1 MPSPFGGTVLEN
13 MSGIFT
19 PFSPDTPQSEIKIP
33 HQYQHLS
40 FGSGKKLTVPNT
52 EVGMHTAFDGLVTKL
67 NNVNPKGMTPYVVER
82 DGNVI
87 RIGRARSSDESGFLS
102 PEEIARRNEELARNA
117 EKNKGLIDRL
127 GKSGILPKS
136 SLIDED
142 GEIQ

>member
-1 MPSPFGGTVLEN
+1 

-19 PFSPDTPQSEIKIP
+19 PFSTDTPQSEIKIP
-33 HQYQHLS
+33 HQDQHLR
-40 FGSGKKLTVPNT
+40 FGSGQKLTVPNT

-67 NNVNPKGMTPYVVER
+67 NDVSPKGMTPYVVER

-87 RIGRARSSDESGFLS
+87 RIGRARSSDENEFLS
-102 PEEIARRNEELARNA
+102 QEEIARRKDELARNS

-136 SLIDED
+136 RLVEED
-142 GEIQ
+142 GELQ

>member
-1 MPSPFGGTVLEN
+1 MPSPFGGAVIEN

-33 HQYQHLS
+33 HQDQHLS

-67 NNVNPKGMTPYVVER
+67 NDVNPNGMTPYVVER

-87 RIGRARSSDESGFLS
+87 RTGRARSSDESEFLS
-102 PEEIARRNEELARNA
+102 PEEIERRKAEIAKNY

-127 GKSGILPKS
+127 GMSGILPKS
-136 SLIDED
+136 HLIEGDE
-142 GEIQ
+142 EIQ